1 MLAAHADAPVVAQ
14 APVGPD
20 LLEPLQVGPQRRVQR
35 VREGL
40 AVLARLVVLL
50 PIQEP
55 GRDLELLRVLDDGH
69 ELLDLVRGQLAG
81 ALVRVDRG
89 FFAHHIGEAA
99 PDAGDRRDGVHD
111 LAPAINIRV

>member
-35 VREGL
+35 VRERL
-40 AVLARLVVLL
+40 RVLARLVVLL
-50 PIQEP
+50 PIQKP

-89 FFAHHIGEAA
+89 FFAHHIEMVNYTKSA
-99 PDAGDRRDGVHD
+99 
-111 LAPAINIRV
+111 